1 MERDK
6 KKKKKKK
13 KKKRAVNTKLDV
25 RRHHMLTNNE
35 GDAETSWTFPQKS
48 LFGLQ
53 ALLHALL
60 RPTRLTYWSGYE
72 IEITRQKIK

>member
-1 MERDK
+1 MERD

-35 GDAETSWTFPQKS
+35 GDVETSWTFPQKS

-60 RPTRLTYWSGYE
+60 MPTRLTYWSGYE